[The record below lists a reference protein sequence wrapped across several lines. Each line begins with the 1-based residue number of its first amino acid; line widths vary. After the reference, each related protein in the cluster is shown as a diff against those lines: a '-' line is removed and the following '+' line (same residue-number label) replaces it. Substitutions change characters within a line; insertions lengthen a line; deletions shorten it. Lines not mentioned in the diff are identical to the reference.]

1 MYKVPRIGKLI
12 ETKSI
17 IEFTRG
23 WRKKRMQ
30 LLFNGYRVSVWD
42 ENKVLEMDNDKGCI
56 T

>member
-1 MYKVPRIGKLI
+1 MNKLPRIGKLI

-17 IEFTRG
+17 IEFTTG

-30 LLFNGYRVSVWD
+30 LYNGYRVS
-42 ENKVLEMDNDKGCI
+42 ENKVLEMDNDKGHI